1 MFKSNYFLVL
11 AFLMSTI
18 FSGIALADNEEGSD
32 SGETEDTE
40 AVDLMKVRD
49 NTLKSFSI
57 LKNLSSVVSVDAEI
71 RGDDLVLFVQD
82 YIGVVDVD
90 VTAVS
95 GSGSV
100 GEALYVHGSDYF
112 VIDLSTLAAGE
123 YEIELNAGTVKFVGQ
138 FSID

>member
-1 MFKSNYFLVL
+1 MTMLQRNYFLII
-11 AFLMSTI
+11 AFLLSMI
-18 FSGIALADNEEGSD
+18 FSGIAFADNDNEEES
-32 SGETEDTE
+32 EPEP
-40 AVDLMKVRD
+40 VDLFKVRD
-49 NTLKSFSI
+49 TTLKSFSI
-57 LKNLSSVVSVDAEI
+57 LKNFSSLVSVDAEI
-71 RGDDLVLFVQD
+71 RGDDLVLFVKD

-100 GEALYVHGSDYF
+100 GKALYVHGSDYF